1 MFERISGKPKQGK
14 KSPKTIADINTI
26 AKAAIKNSK
35 NKTEKEIKYEK
46 LKGQYI
52 LPLGISSFGT
62 DNINFPN
69 IPSTPQKV
77 SSEKSSK
84 APSYTQLD
92 IFDERAKENAKR
104 YEKLKG
110 QYILP
115 LGISSFE
122 TDNINFPNIPSTPQ
136 KVSSE
141 KSSKAPSYTQLDIF
155 DEQEKKEKEQAKQEK
170 EQREADILEREKKE
184 RLDKLKKEQAEQ
196 DRKIRIKLKKDAQ
209 KEKEDEE
216 EKERKEKVK
225 KAEQAAKDANNIAT
239 AATKAANDA
248 DKIATAAEETA
259 VKNPSDEKA
268 KEAETSRQEADKLK
282 AQAEQAQ
289 VAAETARQKAIDA
302 QEEVIKAAEAKA
314 EKLENFTQR
323 LQTAKAKFDTV
334 AKKAQEESNNA
345 PEDPDKVIASTKA
358 TKRAENARI
367 ALKAALK
374 TSKNARN
381 VANGLQNAAQKKEA
395 DFIQKKL
402 DEAKK
407 LKQQAE
413 EKEKAEQEKERQ
425 KAEKDAAAKERKAA
439 DQAAKEQE
447 KAAKAAKKIP
457 SSVLG
462 KALFFGKAFKDF
474 FNKDSSPKDSL
485 LAELLGEI
493 TPIKTPIKDL
503 TPKSLLLEFLGE
515 INPLKGVI
523 EDVNNNPLLLE
534 FLGEITP
541 IRGLIENITENQNT
555 FVKDTEVKEK
565 KEQEAKDFQ
574 KKETQLE
581 TETEK
586 PSQSTDSK
594 SKETKAKKETS
605 SLLQSALTILG
616 ISLFDALNKTINSFG
631 KNDISGS
638 DKDKQSEQ
646 PVIGKSVISSSLNP
660 TLGMSSNSLGV
671 DKVYPFA
678 EGGVINPLPNQP
690 KIQKLPSQNVFGN
703 GTKQNESDDIKK
715 SFADVMTLP
724 LKVVGASIMSS
735 MNDFVSEMPVSDNNV
750 ISELNSFA
758 SRLSSSFGLKTS
770 PKFSENSSEKKSKL
784 DYKDILKSSL
794 DLKNSATNPKSFA
807 SSSSGSVSN
816 TPLNTKSLLSSA
828 SGMGSSSKTS
838 SSSTPSSSTSSNT
851 APPSSASSTQGIS
864 GFDAKTM
871 TPPVNNSK
879 SIESSGTDVIDNATK
894 MASNYTPSSDRLNT
908 NNYRISTMDS
918 LSMDESSP
926 NIITL
931 PPNFINNNKP
941 PTEQAPAQ
949 TFVYTAKPLRSGR
962 QNDIRNLT
970 ISGALV

>member
-35 NKTEKEIKYEK
+35 NKTEQEIKYQKSE
-46 LKGQYI
+46 GQYI
-52 LPLGISSFGT
+52 LPLGISDFGT
-62 DNINFPN
+62 DKINVPN
-69 IPSTPQKV
+69 IPSTTQKV
-77 SSEKSSK
+77 SSK
-84 APSYTQLD
+84 APPYTQLD
-92 IFDERAKENAKR
+92 IFKERAKEQKIKYQKSER
-104 YEKLKG
+104 

-122 TDNINFPNIPSTPQ
+122 TDNINFPNIPSTTQ

-141 KSSKAPSYTQLDIF
+141 KSSKSPPYTQLDIF
-155 DEQEKKEKEQAKQEK
+155 VEQEKKEKEQAKQEK

-184 RLDKLKKEQAEQ
+184 LLDKLKKQKTEQ

-209 KEKEDEE
+209 KDKEDEE

-225 KAEQAAKDANNIAT
+225 KAEQAAKDANNIAND
-239 AATKAANDA
+239 ATKAANNA
-248 DKIATAAEETA
+248 DKIATAAEEAADEKPT
-259 VKNPSDEKA
+259 DEKA
-268 KEAETSRQEADKLK
+268 QEKATTLRQEANRLTKL
-282 AQAEQAQ
+282 ANQAQ
-289 VAAETARQKAIDA
+289 VAAETARREAIKA

-314 EKLENFTQR
+314 EKLENFTRR
-323 LQTAKAKFDTV
+323 LQTSKANFETA

-345 PEDPDKVIASTKA
+345 PEDADKVIALIKA
-358 TKRAENARI
+358 TKRADTAGKAVR
-367 ALKAALK
+367 AALK
-374 TSKNARN
+374 TSKTARD
-381 VANGLQNAAQKKEA
+381 VANNLQNAARKKED
-395 DFIQKKL
+395 DFNQKKL
-402 DEAKK
+402 DEANK

-413 EKEKAEQEKERQ
+413 EKDRAEQEKERQ
-425 KAEKDAAAKERKAA
+425 KAAKATE
-439 DQAAKEQE
+439 KEQE

-457 SSVLG
+457 NSVLG

-534 FLGEITP
+534 FLKEITP
-541 IRGLIENITENQNT
+541 IRGLIENITKNQNT
-555 FVKDTEVKEK
+555 FVKDTEEQKRKEK
-565 KEQEAKDFQ
+565 EDKDFQ
-574 KKETQLE
+574 KKEANLE
-581 TETEK
+581 QETEK

-605 SLLQSALTILG
+605 SFLQSALTILG

-646 PVIGKSVISSSLNP
+646 PVIGKSVISSSLSSVNP
-660 TLGMSSNSLGV
+660 TLGMASNILGV
-671 DKVYPFA
+671 DKVIPFA

-703 GTKQNESDDIKK
+703 DTKQNESDDIKK

-851 APPSSASSTQGIS
+851 TPPSSASSTSDIS
-864 GFDAKTM
+864 GFDSKTM
-871 TPPVNNSK
+871 AAPVNNSK
-879 SIESSGTDVIDNATK
+879 SIESSGTDVIDNSTK

>member
-1 MFERISGKPKQGK
+1 M
-14 KSPKTIADINTI
+14 
-26 AKAAIKNSK
+26 
-35 NKTEKEIKYEK
+35 
-46 LKGQYI
+46 
-52 LPLGISSFGT
+52 
-62 DNINFPN
+62 
-69 IPSTPQKV
+69 
-77 SSEKSSK
+77 
-84 APSYTQLD
+84 
-92 IFDERAKENAKR
+92 
-104 YEKLKG
+104 
-110 QYILP
+110 
-115 LGISSFE
+115 
-122 TDNINFPNIPSTPQ
+122 
-136 KVSSE
+136 
-141 KSSKAPSYTQLDIF
+141 
-155 DEQEKKEKEQAKQEK
+155 
-170 EQREADILEREKKE
+170 
-184 RLDKLKKEQAEQ
+184 
-196 DRKIRIKLKKDAQ
+196 
-209 KEKEDEE
+209 
-216 EKERKEKVK
+216 
-225 KAEQAAKDANNIAT
+225 
-239 AATKAANDA
+239 
-248 DKIATAAEETA
+248 
-259 VKNPSDEKA
+259 
-268 KEAETSRQEADKLK
+268 
-282 AQAEQAQ
+282 
-289 VAAETARQKAIDA
+289 
-302 QEEVIKAAEAKA
+302 
-314 EKLENFTQR
+314 
-323 LQTAKAKFDTV
+323 
-334 AKKAQEESNNA
+334 
-345 PEDPDKVIASTKA
+345 
-358 TKRAENARI
+358 
-367 ALKAALK
+367 
-374 TSKNARN
+374 
-381 VANGLQNAAQKKEA
+381 
-395 DFIQKKL
+395 
-402 DEAKK
+402 
-407 LKQQAE
+407 
-413 EKEKAEQEKERQ
+413 
-425 KAEKDAAAKERKAA
+425 
-439 DQAAKEQE
+439 
-447 KAAKAAKKIP
+447 
-457 SSVLG
+457 
-462 KALFFGKAFKDF
+462 
-474 FNKDSSPKDSL
+474 
-485 LAELLGEI
+485 
-493 TPIKTPIKDL
+493 
-503 TPKSLLLEFLGE
+503 LEFLGE

-541 IRGLIENITENQNT
+541 IRGLIENITENQ
-555 FVKDTEVKEK
+555 KDFAKKTDEKEK
-565 KEQEAKDFQ
+565 KEKEAEDFQ

-631 KNDISGS
+631 KTDISGS

-646 PVIGKSVISSSLNP
+646 PVIGKSVISPSLSSVNP

-931 PPNFINNNKP
+931 PPNFINNSKP